1 MSDDLR
7 QWLDGELDRMD
18 LDPVLEEDAEAW
30 DRLIDAF
37 RVEHPTA
44 GSAPPWLEQRVMAE
58 IDALPARGAARRTV
72 EWLLRPHPVRISPMA
87 VGLVAAT
94 VALVTLL
101 PGGTDTVG
109 VPPTVET
116 RASASQSPGTMV
128 VVEFRIAA
136 PGASSV
142 ALAGDFTSW
151 SPDHQL
157 EDLNGDG
164 VWTGRVAVTPGM
176 HTYMFVIDGS
186 EWVSDPHA
194 ERFLDDGFGNRNAV
208 LAVTTPSA

>member
-7 QWLDGELDRMD
+7 QWLDGELDREDM
-18 LDPVLEEDAEAW
+18 DPVLEDDAEAW
-30 DRLIDAF
+30 DRLIEAF
-37 RVEHPTA
+37 RVAHPTA

-58 IDALPARGAARRTV
+58 IEALPARGTARRAV
-72 EWLLRPHPVRISPMA
+72 EWLLKPHPVRISPMA

-94 VALVTLL
+94 VALVMLL
-101 PGGTDTVG
+101 PGRTDTVG
-109 VPPTVET
+109 VLPTVET
-116 RASASQSPGTMV
+116 QESASGAPGTMV

-136 PGASSV
+136 PGAISV
-142 ALAGDFTSW
+142 ELAGDFTNW
-151 SPDHQL
+151 NPDHRL

-164 VWTGRVAVTPGM
+164 VWTGRVAIPPAV

-186 EWVSDPHA
+186 EWVPDPHA
-194 ERFLDDGFGNRNAV
+194 ERYLDDGFGNRNAV